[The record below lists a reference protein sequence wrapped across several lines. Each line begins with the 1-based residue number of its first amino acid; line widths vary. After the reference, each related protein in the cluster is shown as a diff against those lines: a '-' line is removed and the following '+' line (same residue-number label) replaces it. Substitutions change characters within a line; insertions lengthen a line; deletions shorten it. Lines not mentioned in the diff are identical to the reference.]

1 MVDGAQNIRPA
12 TWAAVSGIMGQVLE
26 VLDYK

>member
-12 TWAAVSGIMGQVLE
+12 TWAAVSGIMGQVFGNFE
-26 VLDYK
+26 F